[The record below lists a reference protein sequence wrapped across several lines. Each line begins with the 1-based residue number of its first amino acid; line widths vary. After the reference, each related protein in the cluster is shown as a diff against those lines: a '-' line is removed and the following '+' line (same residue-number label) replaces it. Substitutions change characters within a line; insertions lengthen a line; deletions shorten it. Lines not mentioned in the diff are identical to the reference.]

1 MDSDDEYNKNFGN
14 PAGLTGFLD
23 AEDFDDSIVYTPSS
37 ASSAPGSA
45 ASSAP
50 GSAASSA
57 PGSAASSAP
66 AYMILKCKHGLKRNS
81 CSQCFKE
88 HNELRK
94 SFGYAPEAWGIFCKH
109 GRNKYVNKR
118 LAKKDPHGLGP
129 CGDPEC
135 IATKSYEYQQQRLEY
150 AGNPEQQVP
159 SASLPSLKPMNLFE
173 TKVFY
178 SSDEDEMGGGG
189 RGKRKYRK
197 SRSIKKSKKLSRKAR
212 KSSRKA
218 RKSSRKTRKSSR
230 KA

>member
-23 AEDFDDSIVYTPSS
+23 AEDVDDSIVYTPSS
-37 ASSAPGSA
+37 ASA

-50 GSAASSA
+50 GSAT
-57 PGSAASSAP
+57 PGSAVSP

-94 SFGYAPEAWGIFCKH
+94 SLGYSEPEAWGIFCKH

-118 LAKKDPHGLGP
+118 LAKKDPSGLGP

-135 IATKSYEYQQQRLEY
+135 IATKPYEYQQQRLEY
-150 AGNPEQQVP
+150 AANPEQQVP
-159 SASLPSLKPMNLFE
+159 SANLPSLKPTNLFG

-197 SRSIKKSKKLSRKAR
+197 SRSLKKSKKLSRKAR
-212 KSSRKA
+212 KSFKKA
-218 RKSSRKTRKSSR
+218 IKSSRK
-230 KA
+230 